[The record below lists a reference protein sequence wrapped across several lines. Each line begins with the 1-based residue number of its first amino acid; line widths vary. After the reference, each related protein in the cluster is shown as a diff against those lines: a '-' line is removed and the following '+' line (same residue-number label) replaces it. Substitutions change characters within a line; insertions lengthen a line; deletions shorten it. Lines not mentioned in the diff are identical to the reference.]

1 MVRVCVAALFLPGTF
16 ESPESVVAALF
27 LPSSLRSLWSPHCSY
42 LRVSMYH
49 NGVAS
54 SRPPGASLRI
64 ARHSI
69 LVVVLPFRS
78 QQEEP
83 RDESFPCHSEV
94 SVRYRTRSSRFF
106 PAVLGQARPP
116 FDLGRCRCLYAV
128 FLHPQAS
135 SRKEE
140 RSPANRESFPR
151 SVPATV
157 PDRPGRPGS
166 FPLFCLLLGACT
178 PAVRSWSVC
187 CRAPLSREA
196 PRESFPRSVS
206 ATVPDR
212 PGSLP
217 LCCLGVVVFRPQ
229 GRSPANHF

>member
-1 MVRVCVAALFLPGTF
+1 MYTNERVQRSCGLGGCFDGFLRITFGCDDYRGGGGRLSCSKEAESLSYMVRVCVAALFLPGTF

-128 FLHPQAS
+128 FLRPQAS
-135 SRKEE
+135 SLK
-140 RSPANRESFPR
+140 
-151 SVPATV
+151 
-157 PDRPGRPGS
+157 
-166 FPLFCLLLGACT
+166 
-178 PAVRSWSVC
+178 
-187 CRAPLSREA
+187 
-196 PRESFPRSVS
+196 
-206 ATVPDR
+206 
-212 PGSLP
+212 
-217 LCCLGVVVFRPQ
+217 PQ
-229 GRSPANHF
+229 GGA